1 MLLKGDKHVKRL
13 GKFTGRVYSEKDDMN
28 QVTECTLF
36 VPDDISEMGLRFSRE
51 KNRVDCVFCIPGI
64 DCCPEKMK
72 AIKNGS

>member
-1 MLLKGDKHVKRL
+1 MKRL

-28 QVTECTLF
+28 QVMECTLYIPDE
-36 VPDDISEMGLRFSRE
+36 VPNGALKILAER
-51 KNRVDCVFCIPGI
+51 NHIDCKFCIPGI